1 MGNFK
6 SSILLGQFLS
16 PNTEAKATKTA
27 WSPTDPRIL
36 LYKLIRTRV
45 GQSLNCSRLRGPRLV
60 YQGVS
65 HSLQPDYSTTIK
77 GRSQA
82 SHFQII
88 WMYLQ
93 LRHCNY
99 EYRNQ
104 LTAVNYK
111 YINKCLHFL
120 TQNFLS
126 TNKYQAQSEALRNQI
141 VKHLYLPSKH
151 LTDQEKN
158 TLI

>member
-1 MGNFK
+1 MVLASPLLFLWFNTPHDRISYQKKKK
-6 SSILLGQFLS
+6 SQVFSWAISRAPYSLASFC
-16 PNTEAKATKTA
+16 P
-27 WSPTDPRIL
+27 PTQRQRLQRLPGPQLIPGFCCINL
-36 LYKLIRTRV
+36 LYRV
-45 GQSLNCSRLRGPRLV
+45 GQSLNCGRLRGPRLV

-65 HSLQPDYSTTIK
+65 HSLWPDYSTTIK

-104 LTAVNYK
+104 LTEVNYK

-126 TNKYQAQSEALRNQI
+126 TN
-141 VKHLYLPSKH
+141 
-151 LTDQEKN
+151 
-158 TLI
+158 